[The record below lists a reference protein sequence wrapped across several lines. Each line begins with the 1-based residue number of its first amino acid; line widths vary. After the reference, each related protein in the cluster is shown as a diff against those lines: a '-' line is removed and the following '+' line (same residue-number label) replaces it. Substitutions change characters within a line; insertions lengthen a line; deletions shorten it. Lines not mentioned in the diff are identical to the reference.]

1 MNRTFTPTQP
11 AARLPS
17 RLPSAM
23 LSRPLTL
30 PMTQPPPDAVRTLHP
45 GDVVCAERGESLD
58 TLLGSCVA
66 VILTDPRRT
75 LGAMCHIVHAGHAAA
90 GAAETSAYGHAA
102 LGAMD
107 TLLRV
112 RGINPA
118 LCVAY
123 VYGGGNMFPGL
134 FTQSH
139 VGETNAR
146 WTLDALAQRGVQ
158 VIAQDL
164 GGRMY
169 RRLRWT
175 VGTDAPQVTCVP
187 V

>member
-1 MNRTFTPTQP
+1 
-11 AARLPS
+11 
-17 RLPSAM
+17 M
-23 LSRPLTL
+23 LTRPMTL
-30 PMTQPPPDAVRTLHP
+30 PMTGPPPDAVRTLHP

-102 LGAMD
+102 LDAMD
-107 TLLRV
+107 MLLRV

-118 LCVAY
+118 LCEAY

-146 WTLDALAQRGVQ
+146 WTLDALAQRHVR
-158 VIAQDL
+158 VIAHDL
-164 GGRMY
+164 GGRQY

-175 VGTDAPQVTCVP
+175 VGTDEPQVTGVP